1 MARAAVI
8 AMSTL
13 VKKHFSVR
21 LEDEQMTRLHA
32 ATDRAADPY
41 APTITRIVERGIE
54 LALAELERKAADQ

>member
-1 MARAAVI
+1 
-8 AMSTL
+8 
-13 VKKHFSVR
+13 
-21 LEDEQMTRLHA
+21 MTRLHA